1 MTRILGLLKSINYQ
15 HICKSGKSARVVEL
29 DGKLAEGKRDL
40 RIGEIG

>member
-1 MTRILGLLKSINYQ
+1 MVGSDVSRYQ

-29 DGKLAEGKRDL
+29 DGILAEGIWDV